1 MILSKEIWTSTA
13 MVAVLASLGGC
24 ANEVVG
30 VREGADRVAVVEA
43 SQVAACQSKGKIHA
57 TVFAKVGPF
66 PRLPEAVESNLLLL
80 ARNGAIDNGGDTLV
94 KGESTEFGK
103 RAFEVYKCRP

>member
-1 MILSKEIWTSTA
+1 MRWSREPWMSTTLI
-13 MVAVLASLGGC
+13 AVLASLGGC

-30 VREGADRVAVVEA
+30 ARAGADHVAVMEA
-43 SQVAACQSKGKIHA
+43 SQVANCQSKGKIHA
-57 TVFAKVGPF
+57 TVFAKVGPL

-94 KGESTEFGK
+94 KGASTEFGK